1 MAQTTKVLHFDFGAQ
16 NLGKT
21 KAPVTE
27 VKGLLKI
34 VAVATAVSFYS
45 SRAFKGITAT

>member
-1 MAQTTKVLHFDFGAQ
+1 MAQTVKFLHSNFGAKCT
-16 NLGKT
+16 GKT

-34 VAVATAVSFYS
+34 VATAAAVSFYS
-45 SRAFKGITAT
+45 SRAFKGITTT